1 MRNVEPRISKLE
13 ELIGAKDKL
22 PDSPFII
29 LDIGKE
35 YEKAKKRFDALSEDA
50 KDSACLAYYKRT
62 GLCVATPQELLDEV
76 LSPYP

>member
-1 MRNVEPRISKLE
+1 MKSIESRLSKLE

-22 PDSPFII
+22 PDSPFIV

-62 GLCVATPQELLDEV
+62 GLCVATPQELLDEI
-76 LSPYP
+76 LSSSP